1 MKYFF
6 LLLTFIFKTISAGEI
21 DGKGI
26 ICDIYGDTIGYFFED
41 SRTFEYKIAGGTEG
55 LELSKKDI
63 GKYYTNENAIYFGQV
78 KIDRKK
84 LTYQKYSSFR
94 GKCNAFDDIED
105 FKDSFD
111 IDALTEGN
119 KI

>member
-1 MKYFF
+1 M
-6 LLLTFIFKTISAGEI
+6 
-21 DGKGI
+21 
-26 ICDIYGDTIGYFFED
+26 
-41 SRTFEYKIAGGTEG
+41 
-55 LELSKKDI
+55 
-63 GKYYTNENAIYFGQV
+63 

-119 KI
+119 KSKH